1 MTDAAAEAPPEA
13 KKTSK
18 MPLIMGLVA
27 ALAGGGGGFYA
38 AFSGMILAPESTGKE
53 VETTDQPNAIP
64 DIEFVQVEP
73 MTISISPAAQGRQLR
88 FRAQLEVPSPYTPD
102 VEKLLPRVV
111 DVMNGYLRAVE
122 LRDIESAAALTRL
135 RAQLLRRVQI
145 VVGPGRVND
154 LLIMEFVLN

>member
-1 MTDAAAEAPPEA
+1 MTDAAAEAPTEA
-13 KKTSK
+13 KKSSR
-18 MPLIMGLVA
+18 MPLIVGIVA

-38 AFSGMILAPESTGKE
+38 SFSGMILAPEEPEDKLE
-53 VETTDQPNAIP
+53 IVDQPSAIP
-64 DIEFVQVEP
+64 DIVFVEVEP

-88 FRAQLEVPSPYTPD
+88 FRAQLEVPTPYASD

-122 LRDIESAAALTRL
+122 LSDIESAAALTRL

-145 VVGPGRVND
+145 VAGPGRVND

>member
-1 MTDAAAEAPPEA
+1 
-13 KKTSK
+13 
-18 MPLIMGLVA
+18 
-27 ALAGGGGGFYA
+27 
-38 AFSGMILAPESTGKE
+38 MILAPVPT
-53 VETTDQPNAIP
+53 ETKTVTTEDSGAIP
-64 DIEFVQVEP
+64 DISFVEVEP

-88 FRAQLEVPSPYTPD
+88 FRAQLEVPAVHASD

-122 LRDIESAAALTRL
+122 LGDIESAAALTRL

-145 VVGPGRVND
+145 VAGPGRVND

>member
-1 MTDAAAEAPPEA
+1 MTDVEAEAPPEA
-13 KKTSK
+13 KKSSK
-18 MPLIMGLVA
+18 MPLIIGIVA
-27 ALAGGGGGFYA
+27 ALVGGGGGFYA
-38 AFSGMILAPESTGKE
+38 AFSGMILAPESPKPE
-53 VETTDQPNAIP
+53 VEETDLPGAIP
-64 DIEFVQVEP
+64 DIAFVEVEP

-88 FRAQLEVPSPYTPD
+88 FRAQLEVPTPYASD

-145 VVGPGRVND
+145 VAGPGRVND

>member
-1 MTDAAAEAPPEA
+1 MTDAVAEAPPED

-18 MPLIMGLVA
+18 MPLILGIVA
-27 ALAGGGGGFYA
+27 ALTGGAGGFYA
-38 AFSGMILAPESTGKE
+38 AFSGMILAPVPTETKT
-53 VETTDQPNAIP
+53 VTTDDSGAIP
-64 DIEFVQVEP
+64 DISFVEVEP

-88 FRAQLEVPSPYTPD
+88 FRAQLEVPAVHASD

-122 LRDIESAAALTRL
+122 LGDIESAAALTRL

-145 VVGPGRVND
+145 VAGPGRVND